1 MKKHLLLAVLVFT
14 ALASKATTHIVHA
27 KNFQFTP
34 STINAFVGDTIQWV
48 WDEGF
53 HTTTSTSTPAGTSS
67 WDAPLTSS
75 AQSYIYKLT
84 AAGKYDYE
92 CVYHVP
98 GMVGVINVS
107 NVLPVVLASFDISNS
122 SNQAILNWRTAT
134 EEHTAYF
141 SIQRSSD
148 GNKFSE
154 IAQVKAVGNSSV
166 TQRYSYADNTIK
178 NGSKYLYYMLVI
190 VDEDGNRESSEIKM
204 FRNDLSA
211 SRLIEQL
218 SPNPVSE
225 GHLMIQFNADKQGK
239 MKVELYDMSGKLIKQ
254 TEMSAVE
261 GLNNGHLHLGEI
273 APGVYTIVF
282 SLDKMKEQKR
292 IVVE

>member
-1 MKKHLLLAVLVFT
+1 MKKHLLLAVLVFA
-14 ALASKATTHIVHA
+14 ALTSKATTHIVHA

-34 STINAFVGDTIQWV
+34 STVNAFVGDTIEWV

-53 HTTTSTSTPAGTSS
+53 HTTTSTSTPSGTSS

-75 AQSYIYKLT
+75 AQSYKYKLT

-92 CVYHVP
+92 CVYHIP

-107 NVLPVVLASFDISNS
+107 NVLPVVLAGFDITNS

-141 SIQRSSD
+141 SVQRSSD

-154 IAQVKAVGNSSV
+154 IAQIKAAGNSSA
-166 TQRYSYADNTIK
+166 TLHYSYTDNKIK
-178 NGSKYLYYMLVI
+178 NDSKYLYYMLVI
-190 VDEDGNRESSEIKM
+190 VDEDGNTQRSEIKM
-204 FRNDLSA
+204 FRNNVSS

-218 SPNPVSE
+218 SPNPVSG
-225 GHLMIQFNADKQGK
+225 GHLMIQFNSDKPGK

-261 GLNNGHLHLGEI
+261 GLNNGHFHLGGI
-273 APGVYTIVF
+273 ASGVYTIVF
-282 SLDKMKEQKR
+282 SLDKMKEQRR